1 MSNLLPPEG
10 VKVLRISELTREIK
24 TLLEVSY
31 PQGVWVTGEV
41 SNVARPSSG
50 HVYLKLKDADSQL
63 NAVVYRGVALRLRF
77 DLQDGM
83 DVIARGR
90 LIVYV
95 PRGEYQLQI
104 EEIQPKGIGPLE
116 LAFRQLKEKLS
127 VRGYFDPRHKKRLP
141 RFPRRVV
148 LVTSPTGAA
157 VRDMLEILNRRWPA
171 LEVWV
176 CPVPVQGD
184 GAGAKIAE
192 AIARLN
198 TLDGIDVMI
207 VGRGGGSLEDL
218 WPFNEEV
225 VADAIY
231 ASRIPVVSGVGHETD
246 LTISDLVADVRALT
260 PSEAAERVVPNR
272 AELIEW
278 LVGAAGRMRTL
289 LKKKLE
295 LTRAR
300 LNDLAGRHCFRQP
313 LARIRE
319 EEQRLDDWGER
330 LYRATRQRLA
340 QAQQRLAALAGQL
353 GSLSPLNV
361 LGRGYSLTRRVGDPA
376 VLTSPDQLQP
386 GDQLLTQLRQGR
398 IISRVEQVE
407 ADGEPEPVS
416 VPAVLAEPRQ
426 ARFTDEHGSAE
437 AQ

>member
-1 MSNLLPPEG
+1 MTAPVIPEG
-10 VKVLRISELTREIK
+10 TRVLSVGELTRQVKELVEG
-24 TLLEVSY
+24 TFLS
-31 PQGVWVTGEV
+31 VWVAGEV
-41 SNVARPSSG
+41 SGLSRPSSG
-50 HVYLKLKDADSQL
+50 HVYLKLKDSESVL
-63 NAVVYRGVALRLRF
+63 NAVIYRGIALRMKF
-77 DLQDGM
+77 DLRDGM
-83 DVIARGR
+83 EVIVRGR
-90 LIVYV
+90 LAIYV
-95 PRGEYQLQI
+95 PRGEYQMAI
-104 EEIQPKGIGPLE
+104 EEIQPKGIGALE
-116 LAFRQLKEKLS
+116 LALRQLKEKLFS
-127 VRGYFDPRHKKRLP
+127 RGFFDPKRKKKLP
-141 RFPRRVV
+141 AFPKRVV

-176 CPVPVQGD
+176 CPVPVQGE

-192 AIARLN
+192 AITRLN
-198 TLDGIDVMI
+198 TLAGIDVMI

-225 VADAIY
+225 VADAIF

-246 LTISDLVADVRALT
+246 LTIADLVADVRALT

-278 LVGAAGRMRTL
+278 LIGAAGQMRTL

-295 LTRAR
+295 LTRGR
-300 LNDLAGRHCFRQP
+300 LTDLAGRHCFRQP

-319 EEQRLDDWGER
+319 EEQRIDDWGER
-330 LYRATRQRLA
+330 LLRATRQRLA

-353 GSLSPLNV
+353 DSLSPLNV

-376 VLTSPDQLQP
+376 VLTSPDPLQP
-386 GDQLLTQLRQGR
+386 GDRLLTQLRQGR

-407 ADGEPEPVS
+407 EDVEPERCAT
-416 VPAVLAEPRQ
+416 AVTAVAR
-426 ARFTDEHGSAE
+426 ARFMDEHGSVD

>member
-1 MSNLLPPEG
+1 ME
-10 VKVLRISELTREIK
+10 
-24 TLLEVSY
+24 
-31 PQGVWVTGEV
+31 
-41 SNVARPSSG
+41 
-50 HVYLKLKDADSQL
+50 
-63 NAVVYRGVALRLRF
+63 
-77 DLQDGM
+77 
-83 DVIARGR
+83 VIARGR
-90 LIVYV
+90 LIVYT
-95 PRGEYQLQI
+95 PRGEYQLQV

-127 VRGYFDPRHKKRLP
+127 VRGYFDPRRKKQLP

-184 GAGAKIAE
+184 GAGARIAE

-246 LTISDLVADVRALT
+246 LTIADLVADVRALT

-278 LVGAAGRMRTL
+278 LGGAAGRMRAL

-295 LTRAR
+295 WTRTR
-300 LNDLAGRHCFRQP
+300 LADLAGRRCFRQP

-330 LYRATRQRLA
+330 LLRATRQRLA
-340 QAQQRLAALAGQL
+340 QAQQRLAALAGRL
-353 GSLSPLNV
+353 DSLSPLNV
-361 LGRGYSLTRRVGDPA
+361 LGRGYSLTRRVGDPV
-376 VLTSPDQLQP
+376 VLTSPRQVQP
-386 GDQLLTQLRQGR
+386 GDRLSTQLRQ
-398 IISRVEQVE
+398 
-407 ADGEPEPVS
+407 
-416 VPAVLAEPRQ
+416 
-426 ARFTDEHGSAE
+426 
-437 AQ
+437 

>member
-1 MSNLLPPEG
+1 MSNLLPPAG
-10 VKVLRISELTREIK
+10 VKVLKISELTREIK
-24 TLLEVSY
+24 TLLEVGY

-41 SNVARPSSG
+41 SNLARPSSG

-63 NAVVYRGVALRLRF
+63 NAVVYRGVGLRLRF

-83 DVIARGR
+83 EVLARGR

-95 PRGEYQLQI
+95 PRGEYQLQV

-127 VRGYFDPRHKKRLP
+127 VRGYFDPRRKKRLP

-184 GAGAKIAE
+184 GAAPKIAE

-198 TLDGIDVMI
+198 TLDGIDAMI

-225 VADAIY
+225 VAHAIF
-231 ASRIPVVSGVGHETD
+231 ASRIPIISGVGHETD
-246 LTISDLVADVRALT
+246 LTIADLVADVRALT

-272 AELIEW
+272 GELLEW
-278 LVGAAGRMRTL
+278 LGGAVGRMRTL

-295 LTRAR
+295 LTQTRVA
-300 LNDLAGRHCFRQP
+300 DLARRRCFRQP
-313 LARIRE
+313 LGRIRE
-319 EEQRLDDWGER
+319 EEQRLDDWAGR
-330 LYRATRQRLA
+330 LLRATRQRLD
-340 QAQQRLAALAGQL
+340 QARQRLAALAGRL
-353 GSLSPLNV
+353 DSLSPLNV
-361 LGRGYSLTRRVGDPA
+361 LGRGYSLTRRAGDPT
-376 VLTSPDQLQP
+376 VLTDARQVVP
-386 GDQLLTQLRQGR
+386 GEQVVTHLRQGR
-398 IISRVEQVE
+398 IVSRVEAVE
-407 ADGEPEPVS
+407 ADGEREPVDS
-416 VPAVLAEPRQ
+416 
-426 ARFTDEHGSAE
+426 FHG
-437 AQ
+437 

>member
-10 VKVLRISELTREIK
+10 TKVLRIGELTREIK

-41 SNVARPSSG
+41 SNLARPSSG

-63 NAVVYRGVALRLRF
+63 SAVVYRGVGLRLRF

-83 DVIARGR
+83 EVIAKGR

-95 PRGEYQLQI
+95 PRGEYQLQV

-127 VRGYFDPRHKKRLP
+127 VRGYFDPRHKKQLP

-184 GAGAKIAE
+184 GAAPKIAE

-225 VADAIY
+225 VAHAIF

-246 LTISDLVADVRALT
+246 LTIADLVADVRALT

-272 AELIEW
+272 GELLEW
-278 LVGAAGRMRTL
+278 LGGAGGRMRTL

-295 LTRAR
+295 LTQAR
-300 LNDLAGRHCFRQP
+300 LSDLTRRRCFRQP
-313 LARIRE
+313 LERIRE
-319 EEQRLDDWGER
+319 EEQHLDDWSAR
-330 LYRATRQRLA
+330 LLRASRQRLA
-340 QAQQRLAALAGQL
+340 QAQQRLAALAAQL
-353 GSLSPLNV
+353 DSLSPLNV
-361 LGRGYSLTRRVGDPA
+361 LGRGYSLTRRAGDPA
-376 VLTSPDQLQP
+376 VLTGARQVEI
-386 GDQLLTQLRQGR
+386 GDRLVTHLRQGR
-398 IISRVEQVE
+398 IVSRVEAVE
-407 ADGEPEPVS
+407 ADGEGEPVA
-416 VPAVLAEPRQ
+416 VPVTVAEDRRTRFMDERGSDD
-426 ARFTDEHGSAE
+426 AR
-437 AQ
+437 

>member
-1 MSNLLPPEG
+1 MSNLLPPDG

-24 TLLEVSY
+24 TLLEVTY

-41 SNVARPSSG
+41 SNLSRPSSG

-95 PRGEYQLQI
+95 PRGEYQLQV

-127 VRGYFDPRHKKRLP
+127 VRGYFDPRRKKRLP

-176 CPVPVQGD
+176 CPVPVQGE

-278 LVGAAGRMRTL
+278 LIGAAGRMRTL

-300 LNDLAGRHCFRQP
+300 LTDLAGRHCFRQP

-319 EEQRLDDWGER
+319 EEQRLDDWGGR
-330 LYRATRQRLA
+330 LSRAIRQRLA
-340 QAQQRLAALAGQL
+340 QSQQRLAALAGQL
-353 GSLSPLNV
+353 DSLSPLNV

-376 VLTSPDQLQP
+376 VLTDTSQLQP
-386 GDQLLTQLRQGR
+386 GDQLCTQLRQGR

-407 ADGEPEPVS
+407 ADGEPEPVA
-416 VPAVLAEPRQ
+416 VPAVLAEDRQ
-426 ARFTDEHGSAE
+426 ARFMDEHGSVDAR
-437 AQ
+437 